1 MLHRQLIMDSTGHT
15 THSFDPA
22 NAVDIDAARERF
34 DSYKDAGFT
43 VAERTGEGSSRLL
56 RTFDPNV
63 EETLF
68 IPRVVGG

>member
-15 THSFDPA
+15 THTFDPA
-22 NAVDIDAARERF
+22 NTMSTAEARDRF
-34 DSYKDAGFT
+34 NAYKDASFT
-43 VAERTGEGSSRLL
+43 AAERTGEGSSRLL
-56 RTFDPNV
+56 RNFDPNV